1 MCHKPDTLQEHAPK
15 YEHIVAVVDPP
26 RAGLHRSVLR
36 ALLACAA
43 LKRLVFVSCNPDT
56 LVLNAGLL
64 CAKYRPDGA
73 GGGGGRG
80 AAALVVVVAAQVWIH
95 LCGLIAW
102 LQHGSRSAA

>member
-1 MCHKPDTLQEHAPK
+1 
-15 YEHIVAVVDPP
+15 VAVVDPP

-73 GGGGGRG
+73 GGSGGRG
-80 AAALVVVVAAQVWIH
+80 TEAFLARRCDMDPAIAMDCFKYHSSWKARAHVA
-95 LCGLIAW
+95 
-102 LQHGSRSAA
+102 

>member
-1 MCHKPDTLQEHAPK
+1 
-15 YEHIVAVVDPP
+15 
-26 RAGLHRSVLR
+26 VLR

-73 GGGGGRG
+73 AGGGGGRG
-80 AAALVVVVAAQVWIH
+80 EN
-95 LCGLIAW
+95 GLI
-102 LQHGSRSAA
+102 